1 MFLTSQEILG
11 KSYRSVLTLKKYLV
25 LILQFLKLRINLKK
39 VSETYITFPRTF
51 ILAEGGQT
59 IP

>member
-1 MFLTSQEILG
+1 M
-11 KSYRSVLTLKKYLV
+11 KKYLV
-25 LILQFLKLRINLKK
+25 LILQFLKVRINLKK
-39 VSETYITFPRTF
+39 VSEAYITFPRTF